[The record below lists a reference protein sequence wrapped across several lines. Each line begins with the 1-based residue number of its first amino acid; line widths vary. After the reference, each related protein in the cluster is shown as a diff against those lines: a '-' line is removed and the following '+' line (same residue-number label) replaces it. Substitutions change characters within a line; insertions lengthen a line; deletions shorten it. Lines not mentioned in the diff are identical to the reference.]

1 MHMTLLQMSPT
12 PAARGSSDLRRRSAL
27 PRKLTSRR
35 LSQLRAG
42 MGVAHLLFPGL
53 AAQLLVRRPL
63 GDRARRVIRVLGA
76 RQLAQALATGEEP
89 TVAVLLLG
97 AEVDI
102 AHATSMVAL
111 ALSSRRWRRAG
122 LADALVATG
131 LASVGAA
138 AAARAGS
145 RLTTRVG
152 LRALPDRCAE
162 RLARRLVPDRLK
174 PAPAPARLEEATTT
188 EERSACLRSKS

>member
-1 MHMTLLQMSPT
+1 MSTTLLQMSPRS
-12 PAARGSSDLRRRSAL
+12 AARGSSGLRCRSAP
-27 PRKLTSRR
+27 PRRLTARP
-35 LSQLRAG
+35 LSQLRAVL
-42 MGVAHLLFPGL
+42 GVAHLLFPGL

-97 AEVDI
+97 AEVDV
-102 AHATSMVAL
+102 AHAASMVAL
-111 ALSSRRWRRAG
+111 ALFCRRWRRAG

-138 AAARAGS
+138 AARAGG
-145 RLTTRVG
+145 RPATRVG

-162 RLARRLVPDRLK
+162 RLTRRLVPDRLS
-174 PAPAPARLEEATTT
+174 PGARAGEPRGGHHA
-188 EERSACLRSKS
+188 